1 VKVQA
6 LESIKDLFKHKYSPR
21 LHFGH
26 RWFTYFGCVSGFSR
40 LVTYFLDGALF
51 QDVAHIDNLPF
62 LGNSQVTLGILSSCV
77 NRQPYLI
84 RTILPFSFLSFLA
97 SFNKKVVQ
105 VCGDITCPRLWE
117 SIQGPLVRLFWWY
130 RFFLFMEDCAPFTF

>member
-26 RWFTYFGCVSGFSR
+26 RSFTHFGCVSGFSR
-40 LVTYFLDGALF
+40 LVTHFLDGVLF
-51 QDVAHIDNLPF
+51 QDVAHIDDLPF

-77 NRQPYLI
+77 NRQPYFI
-84 RTILPFSFLSFLA
+84 RTIPFFSFLFFFGEFQQESCA
-97 SFNKKVVQ
+97 SMWGHYRSKVMGVYSRPFNEALLVV
-105 VCGDITCPRLWE
+105 
-117 SIQGPLVRLFWWY
+117 
-130 RFFLFMEDCAPFTF
+130 